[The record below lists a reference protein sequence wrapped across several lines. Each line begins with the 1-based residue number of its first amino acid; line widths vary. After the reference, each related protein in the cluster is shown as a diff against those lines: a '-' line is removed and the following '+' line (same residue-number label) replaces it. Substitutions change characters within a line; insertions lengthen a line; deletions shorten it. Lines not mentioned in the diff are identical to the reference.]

1 MIAEASSNEQAHPEP
16 EFVSVVSDCRM
27 WCRNSAAKIWPA
39 VSPILKIADT
49 SAVCCDVGMPSKDSS
64 YKKVFF
70 TEHMPI
76 ERMPASRSLAV
87 IIEILEPAKKN
98 RVDVRDAA
106 MIKFASDLVQ
116 KRIMNEGWG
125 PTEKRVET
133 ILFNQL
139 PPLGDPVRKGDDF
152 IAWIV
157 E

>member
-1 MIAEASSNEQAHPEP
+1 MLE
-16 EFVSVVSDCRM
+16 
-27 WCRNSAAKIWPA
+27 
-39 VSPILKIADT
+39 
-49 SAVCCDVGMPSKDSS
+49 MPSKDSA
-64 YKKVFF
+64 YKRVLFN
-70 TEHMPI
+70 EHMPI
-76 ERMPASRSLAV
+76 ERTPASRALAV
-87 IIEILEPAKKN
+87 IIKISEPAKKN
-98 RVDVRDAA
+98 RVDVRNAA

-139 PPLGDPVRKGDDF
+139 PPLDEPVRKGHDF

>member
-1 MIAEASSNEQAHPEP
+1 MLE
-16 EFVSVVSDCRM
+16 
-27 WCRNSAAKIWPA
+27 
-39 VSPILKIADT
+39 
-49 SAVCCDVGMPSKDSS
+49 MPSKDSS
-64 YKKVFF
+64 YKKAFF

-76 ERMPASRSLAV
+76 ERTPESRALAV

-106 MIKFASDLVQ
+106 MIKFVQ

-133 ILFNQL
+133 ILFNQQ
-139 PPLGDPVRKGDDF
+139 PPLGEPARKGDDF
-152 IAWIV
+152 LAWIV

>member
-1 MIAEASSNEQAHPEP
+1 
-16 EFVSVVSDCRM
+16 
-27 WCRNSAAKIWPA
+27 
-39 VSPILKIADT
+39 
-49 SAVCCDVGMPSKDSS
+49 
-64 YKKVFF
+64 
-70 TEHMPI
+70 
-76 ERMPASRSLAV
+76 
-87 IIEILEPAKKN
+87 
-98 RVDVRDAA
+98 

-133 ILFNQL
+133 ILFAQL

>member
-1 MIAEASSNEQAHPEP
+1 MLDMPSQ
-16 EFVSVVSDCRM
+16 
-27 WCRNSAAKIWPA
+27 NSA
-39 VSPILKIADT
+39 
-49 SAVCCDVGMPSKDSS
+49 
-64 YKKVFF
+64 YKKVLVN
-70 TEHMPI
+70 EHMPI
-76 ERMPASRSLAV
+76 KRTPASRSLAV

-139 PPLGDPVRKGDDF
+139 PPLGEPARKGDDF

>member
-1 MIAEASSNEQAHPEP
+1 MCVLKPPFGPRTKKPAGSSRRLALCSLYHL
-16 EFVSVVSDCRM
+16 SKGLWIHLRLVVT
-27 WCRNSAAKIWPA
+27 
-39 VSPILKIADT
+39 LE
-49 SAVCCDVGMPSKDSS
+49 MPSKDSS
-64 YKKVFF
+64 YRKVFF

-76 ERMPASRSLAV
+76 ERTPKSRALAV

-139 PPLGDPVRKGDDF
+139 PPLGEPVRKGDDF

>member
-1 MIAEASSNEQAHPEP
+1 
-16 EFVSVVSDCRM
+16 
-27 WCRNSAAKIWPA
+27 
-39 VSPILKIADT
+39 
-49 SAVCCDVGMPSKDSS
+49 MPSKDSS
-64 YKKVFF
+64 YKKVFVN
-70 TEHMPI
+70 EHMPI
-76 ERMPASRSLAV
+76 ERTPTSLSLAV

-98 RVDVRDAA
+98 RVDVKDAA

-116 KRIMNEGWG
+116 KRIVNEGWG
-125 PTEKRVET
+125 PTKKRVET

>member
-1 MIAEASSNEQAHPEP
+1 
-16 EFVSVVSDCRM
+16 
-27 WCRNSAAKIWPA
+27 
-39 VSPILKIADT
+39 
-49 SAVCCDVGMPSKDSS
+49 MPSKDSS
-64 YKKVFF
+64 YKKVFIK
-70 TEHMPI
+70 ELKPI
-76 ERMPASRSLAV
+76 ERTPASLSLAV
-87 IIEILEPAKKN
+87 IIEILESAKKN

-139 PPLGDPVRKGDDF
+139 PPLGEPIRKGDDF

>member
-1 MIAEASSNEQAHPEP
+1 
-16 EFVSVVSDCRM
+16 
-27 WCRNSAAKIWPA
+27 
-39 VSPILKIADT
+39 
-49 SAVCCDVGMPSKDSS
+49 MPSKDSS
-64 YKKVFF
+64 YKKVFIN
-70 TEHMPI
+70 EHKPI
-76 ERMPASRSLAV
+76 ERTPASLSLAV

-139 PPLGDPVRKGDDF
+139 PPLGEPARKGDDF

>member
-1 MIAEASSNEQAHPEP
+1 
-16 EFVSVVSDCRM
+16 
-27 WCRNSAAKIWPA
+27 
-39 VSPILKIADT
+39 
-49 SAVCCDVGMPSKDSS
+49 MPSKDSS
-64 YKKVFF
+64 YKKVFIK
-70 TEHMPI
+70 EHKPI
-76 ERMPASRSLAV
+76 ERTPASLSLAV

-139 PPLGDPVRKGDDF
+139 PPLGEPARKGDDF

>member
-1 MIAEASSNEQAHPEP
+1 
-16 EFVSVVSDCRM
+16 
-27 WCRNSAAKIWPA
+27 
-39 VSPILKIADT
+39 
-49 SAVCCDVGMPSKDSS
+49 MPSKGSS
-64 YKKVFF
+64 YRKVFF

-76 ERMPASRSLAV
+76 ERTPKSRALAV

-133 ILFNQL
+133 LLFNQL
-139 PPLGDPVRKGDDF
+139 PPLGEPDRQRVDLIECVVTKQDT
-152 IAWIV
+152 
-157 E
+157 